1 MSNKRA
7 IELAVGVFVALGLG
21 AVALL
26 AFRVSNLTTTEVANP
41 YQVQA
46 RFDNIGGLK
55 TRAPVT
61 MAGVRIGRVRGI
73 SFDNDRYQALV
84 TMDIDGR
91 YERIPIDTSASILT
105 SGLLGEQYVGME
117 PGGAEEYLRD
127 GDNIPL
133 TQSAMVLE
141 RLIGQFL
148 YGKASETNGGGS
160 DAATPPP
167 Q

>member
-1 MSNKRA
+1 MSHKRA

-21 AVALL
+21 AVAML

-41 YQVQA
+41 YQIQA

-61 MAGVRIGRVRGI
+61 MAGVRIGRVRAI
-73 SFDNDRYQALV
+73 DFDDQRYQAVV

-91 YERIPIDTSASILT
+91 HDRIPVDTSASILT

-117 PGGAEEYLRD
+117 PGGAEEYLKS
-127 GDNIPL
+127 GDTIQL

-148 YGKASETNGGGS
+148 YGKASETSGGAG
-160 DAATPPP
+160 AAPPP
-167 Q
+167 P

>member
-21 AVALL
+21 AIALL

-55 TRAPVT
+55 PRAPVT
-61 MAGVRIGRVRGI
+61 MAGVRIGRVREI
-73 SFDNDRYQALV
+73 AFDSERYQAVV

-91 YERIPIDTSASILT
+91 YKHIPVDTSASILT
-105 SGLLGEQYVGME
+105 SGLLGEQYIGME
-117 PGGAEEYLRD
+117 PGGAEEYLND
-127 GDNIPL
+127 GDTIQL

-141 RLIGQFL
+141 RLIAQFL
-148 YGKASETNGGGS
+148 YGKASETDGS
-160 DAATPPP
+160 ASGTTAPP

>member
-1 MSNKRA
+1 MFNKRA

-41 YQVQA
+41 YQVEA

-61 MAGVRIGRVRGI
+61 MAGVRIGRVRNIG
-73 SFDNDRYQALV
+73 FDNERYQAVV

-117 PGGAEEYLRD
+117 PGGAEEYLRN
-127 GDNIPL
+127 GDNIQL

-148 YGKASETNGGGS
+148 YGKASESNGGGT
-160 DAATPPP
+160 DAAPAPP

>member
-1 MSNKRA
+1 MFNKRA

-26 AFRVSNLTTTEVANP
+26 AFRVSNLTTTEVSNP

-117 PGGAEEYLRD
+117 PGGAEEYLRH
-127 GDNIPL
+127 GDNIQL

-148 YGKASETNGGGS
+148 YGKAAETNGGGS
-160 DAATPPP
+160 DAPAPP